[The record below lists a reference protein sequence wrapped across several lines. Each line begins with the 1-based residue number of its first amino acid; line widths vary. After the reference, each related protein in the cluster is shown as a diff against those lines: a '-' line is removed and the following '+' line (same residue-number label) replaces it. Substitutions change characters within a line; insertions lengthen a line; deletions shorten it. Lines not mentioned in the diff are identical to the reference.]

1 MFVCIASLPPI
12 SQEEALHIL
21 GFQPPF
27 EEIKFGPFTGN
38 ATLMRYTNLP
48 SFTLKKKKSKEC
60 AGLQSVRFPHRWFRQ
75 INDNFRVRGCSYILY
90 KPHGK
95 HKTAGETGESADPL
109 SAVILTDVL
118 LEWLNSFF
126 FSAEGALMKLT
137 QGLKDE
143 SMAYIYHCQNHYF
156 CPVGFEATPLKAAK
170 AYR

>member
-48 SFTLKKKKSKEC
+48 SFTLKKKNSKEC

-109 SAVILTDVL
+109 SAVILTDVQ